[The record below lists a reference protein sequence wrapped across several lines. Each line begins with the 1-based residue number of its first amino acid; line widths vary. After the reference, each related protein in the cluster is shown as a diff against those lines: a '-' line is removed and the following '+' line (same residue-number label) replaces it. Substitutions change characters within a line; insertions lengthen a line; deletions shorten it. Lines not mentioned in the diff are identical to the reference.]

1 MTRFA
6 LTLAALLVAQVA
18 TAQVA
23 TAQDYRNVTSG
34 MLLGIYTTPAQGGM
48 QVTSL
53 IPGYSAQGRLF
64 PGDVL
69 VRVAVSEQEVYRV
82 RSLQELE
89 SAKMAIGPNR
99 EAAVELWRPNV
110 GLLYAWVE
118 FTPIYGPAAAP
129 QASYQPQPQP
139 GYQLQPGYQPQP
151 AYQPQPGYG
160 SPSPA
165 PAAAVRNFGAQFKME
180 SEKSGARAMF
190 QGSQGNGRQSN
201 HGSHNG
207 ANQVRR
213 QVQQVIQSQQDLSRL
228 FGR

>member
-1 MTRFA
+1 MTRLA
-6 LTLAALLVAQVA
+6 LTAVFATLLATQVA
-18 TAQVA
+18 TTQVA

-69 VRVAVSEQEVYRV
+69 LRVAVSEQEVYRV

-89 SAKMAIGPNR
+89 SAKTVIGPNR

-118 FTPIYGPAAAP
+118 FTPIYGPAAASQP
-129 QASYQPQPQP
+129 SYQPQP
-139 GYQLQPGYQPQP
+139 GS
-151 AYQPQPGYG
+151 QPQPGYG
-160 SPSPA
+160 SPAPA
-165 PAAAVRNFGAQFKME
+165 PAAAVKSFGAQFKME

-190 QGSQGNGRQSN
+190 NPGRGNQGGNNNSNNNNYYRTRQ
-201 HGSHNG
+201 
-207 ANQVRR
+207 
-213 QVQQVIQSQQDLSRL
+213 QVQKVIQTHQDLSRL